1 MFKQIIEAFR
11 DLVIGLL
18 PVSWC
23 PKVKEK
29 DFAFLCH
36 PLDAAD
42 AARKYPFTRG
52 ISEGLF
58 QLWTHHF
65 WPIMGAKITG
75 AKKTDGTD
83 CQGWAIVTPLT
94 PAAMVQDPE
103 AGRKMIIRGVRFC
116 EKLGFKLVA
125 LGGYNSIITRDGA
138 DLIGKV
144 NLSVTT
150 GNSYSALLVIQNFQ
164 KVTKELGLEPK
175 NLKIAV
181 VGAAGSVGWAV
192 SHIMA
197 SMVKE
202 LWLMDLNKKGLG
214 ELVAE
219 IEAQGNKV
227 KTFDDLLEVKNMD
240 IVVTATSTPRAI
252 IQEDHLR
259 SGMIFIDAAQPKNVS
274 EDIARGREDVLVI
287 DSGIARVPSL
297 LCDMQM
303 GPYENEA
310 YACLGEAMVLACHRR
325 VCSFSIGKVDPAKV
339 RELSGLLDPIG
350 FRVADFRNAA
360 GYFPE
365 ARIPEFKEK
374 YLRRVVKK

>member
-1 MFKQIIEAFR
+1 MIIQILEAFR
-11 DLVIGLL
+11 DLIFGLL
-18 PVSWC
+18 PTALC
-23 PKVKEK
+23 PKVKER

-52 ISEGLF
+52 ISERLF

-75 AKKTDGTD
+75 AKKTDGTV

-94 PAAMVQDPE
+94 PVAMVQDPE
-103 AGRKMIIRGVRFC
+103 AGRKMIIRGVKFC

-164 KVTKELGLEPK
+164 KITEELRLKPK
-175 NLKIAV
+175 NLKVAI

-192 SHIMA
+192 SHIIA
-197 SMVKE
+197 EMVQE

-214 ELVAE
+214 ELIKE
-219 IEAQGNKV
+219 IEAEGHQA
-227 KTFDDLLEVKNMD
+227 KTFDDLLEVRNMD
-240 IVVTATSTPRAI
+240 VVVTATSTPRAI
-252 IQEDHLR
+252 IQEGHLR
-259 SGMIFIDAAQPKNVS
+259 SGMILIDAAQPKNVS
-274 EDIARGREDVLVI
+274 EDIARGRNDVLVI

-297 LCDMQM
+297 VCEMQM
-303 GPYENEA
+303 GPYANEA
-310 YACLGEAMVLACHRR
+310 YACLGEAMALACHNR
-325 VCSFSIGKVDPAKV
+325 VCNFSIGKVDPAKV
-339 RELSGLLDPIG
+339 QELADLLSPIG
-350 FRVADFRNAA
+350 FRAADFRNAK
-360 GYFPE
+360 GYFSE
-365 ARIPEFKEK
+365 TRVSEFKEQYFK
-374 YLRRVVKK
+374 EDH